1 MSLDPNSD
9 TLVRY
14 IKAYIEGNRWALD
27 PANKDEV
34 IALLAERL
42 KLAAQIAAQSYA
54 VAVNPAE
61 GIAKD
66 VRLDMAGFNN
76 TLKLRAEIEGQW
88 GGHAPP
94 AEKYIDLSY
103 YDRALSSS
111 R

>member
-1 MSLDPNSD
+1 
-9 TLVRY
+9 VRY
-14 IKAYIEGNRWALD
+14 IKAYIEGSRWTLD

-42 KLAAQIAAQSYA
+42 KLTPQIAAQSYA

-103 YDRALSSS
+103 YDRALSSI